1 MTSLPSSVIKWRFFR
16 RQMPP
21 NVVSS
26 LWLLCIAAS
35 IAGKITALADSDK
48 SVLLR
53 FKETVSDPGSILSS
67 WVKESED
74 YCSWFGVSCD
84 STSRVMALNIS
95 GSGSDKGTSKIS
107 GNRFT
112 CGDIGKFPLY
122 GFGIRRDCAG
132 NRGALAGNLP
142 SVIAGLTELRV
153 LSLPF
158 NSFGGEIPVGIWGME
173 KLEVLDLEGNLMTGS
188 LPIHFTGLRNLRV
201 VNLGFNRISGE
212 IPNSLQNLSELE
224 ILNLGGNKLNGSVP
238 GFIGRFRVV
247 HLPLNWL
254 QGTLPKDIGDDCG
267 KLEHLDISGN
277 FFTGRIPE
285 SLGNCLG
292 LKSLLL
298 YMNTLEETIPIEFGN
313 LEKLEVLDV
322 SRNTLSG
329 PLPAELG
336 NCSSLSVLVLS
347 NLYNVYQD
355 IHSVRGESDL
365 PPGADLTSMTE
376 DFNFYQGGI
385 PEEITRLPKLK
396 ILWVPRATLEG
407 RLPGDWGS
415 CQSLEMV
422 NLGQNFFR
430 GEIPVGLGKCKNLG
444 LLDLSLNMLT
454 GELLKEISVPCMSVF
469 DVGGNSLSGLIPE
482 FLSNTTA
489 HCPPLVHFESFSIES
504 YNNDPSSVYL
514 SFFTDK
520 AQVGASLTAVG
531 GDGGPAVFHNFA
543 DNNFTGTLK
552 SVPLAHERLGKRIAY
567 IFSGGGNRFYG
578 QFPGNLFDNCD
589 ELKALYVNVSFNK
602 LSGRIPEGLNNMC
615 TSLKILDASLNQI
628 LGPIPSSLGDLASL
642 VALNLSWNQL
652 QGQIPESLGKKMK
665 ALTFLSVANN
675 NLTGQ
680 IPESFGQLRSLE
692 ALDLSSNY
700 LSGGI
705 PNNLVNLKNLTVLLL
720 NNNNL
725 SGQIPSGFSTFAVFN
740 VSFNNLSGPL
750 PPTNGVTK
758 CSSLVGNP
766 YLRPCHVFSLTTPSS
781 DSRGGS
787 VGDSTTEDY
796 ASSPVE
802 NAPSQASSGKDG
814 FNSLEIASIASASA
828 IVSVLI
834 ALVILFF
841 YTRKWHPKSKIMATT
856 KREVTM
862 FMDIGVMITFD
873 NVVRATGNFNA
884 SNLIGNGGFGA
895 TYKAEISQDVV
906 VAIKRL
912 SIGRF
917 QGVQQFHAE
926 IKTLGRLRHP
936 NLVTLIGYHASE
948 TEMFLVYNYLPG
960 GNLEKFIQERSTRAV
975 HWRVLHKIAFDIA
988 RALAYLHDQCVPRV
1002 LHRDVKPSNILLDDD
1017 HNAYLSDFG
1026 LARLLGTSE
1035 THATTGVAG
1044 TFGYVAPEYAM
1055 TCRVSDKADVYSY
1068 GVVLLELL
1076 SDKKA
1081 LDPSF
1086 VSYGNGFN
1094 IVQWACMLLRQ
1105 GRAKEFFTAG
1115 LWDAGPHDDLVEVLH
1130 LAVVCTVDSLSTRPT
1145 MKQVVRRLKQLQ
1157 PPSC

>member
-16 RQMPP
+16 RQMPL
-21 NVVSS
+21 NMVLS
-26 LWLLCIAAS
+26 LSLLCIATCL
-35 IAGKITALADSDK
+35 GGEITMLADSDK

-53 FKETVSDPGSILSS
+53 FKETVSDPDSILAS
-67 WVKESED
+67 WVKESEVH
-74 YCSWFGVSCD
+74 CSWFGVSCD
-84 STSRVMALNIS
+84 STSRVTALNIS
-95 GSGSDKGTSKIS
+95 GSGSDRESSKITR
-107 GNRFT
+107 NRFT
-112 CGDIGKFPLY
+112 CGNIGKFPLY
-122 GFGIRRDCAG
+122 GFGIRRDCVG
-132 NRGALAGNLP
+132 NHGALSGKLA
-142 SVIAGLTELRV
+142 SDIVGLTELRV

-158 NSFGGEIPVGIWGME
+158 NSFTGEIPVGIWGMD
-173 KLEVLDLEGNLMTGS
+173 KLEVLDLEGNLMNGS
-188 LPIHFTGLRNLRV
+188 LPVQLTGLQNLRIM
-201 VNLGFNRISGE
+201 NLGFNRISGE
-212 IPNSLQNLSELE
+212 IPNSLKNLSKLE
-224 ILNLGGNKLNGSVP
+224 VLNLGGNKLNGTVP
-238 GFIGRFRVV
+238 SFVGRFRAV

-254 QGTLPKDIGDDCG
+254 QGYLPKDIGNNCG
-267 KLEHLDISGN
+267 KLEHLDLSAN
-277 FFTGRIPE
+277 FVTGRIPE
-285 SLGNCLG
+285 SLGNCHG
-292 LKSLLL
+292 LRSLLL
-298 YMNTLEETIPIEFGN
+298 YMNTLEETIPLEFGN
-313 LEKLEVLDV
+313 LQKLEVLDV

-329 PLPAELG
+329 PLPVELG

-347 NLYNVYQD
+347 NLYNVYAD
-355 IHSVRGESDL
+355 IDSVRGESDI

-376 DFNFYQGGI
+376 GFNFFQGGI

-407 RLPGDWGS
+407 RFPVDWGS

-422 NLGQNFFR
+422 NLGQNFFK
-430 GEIPVGLGKCKNLG
+430 GEIPAGLSKCKNLR
-444 LLDLSLNMLT
+444 LLDFSSNMLT
-454 GELLKEISVPCMSVF
+454 GKLLKELTVPCMSVF

-482 FLSNTTA
+482 FLNTT
-489 HCPPLVHFESFSIES
+489 HCPPVVYFDGFSSQS
-504 YNNDPSSVYL
+504 YNDPSSVYL
-514 SFFTDK
+514 SFFAEK
-520 AQVGASLTAVG
+520 AQVGTSLTLLG
-531 GDGGPAVFHNFA
+531 GDGGLSVFHNFA

-552 SVPLAHERLGKRIAY
+552 SMPLAQDRLGKRVSY
-567 IFSGGGNRFYG
+567 IFSAGGNQLYG
-578 QFPGNLFDNCD
+578 QFPGNLFDNCN
-589 ELKALYVNVSFNK
+589 ELKAVYVNISFNK
-602 LSGRIPEGLNNMC
+602 LSGRIPEGLSSMC

-628 LGPIPSSLGDLASL
+628 LGTIPSSLGDLASL

-652 QGQIPESLGKKMK
+652 QGQIPESLVKKMK
-665 ALTFLSVANN
+665 AMAYLSISNN

-680 IPESFGQLRSLE
+680 IPQSFGQLHSLE
-692 ALDLSSNY
+692 VLDLSSNY

-705 PNNLVNLKNLTVLLL
+705 PHDLVKLKNLTVLLL

-740 VSFNNLSGPL
+740 VSFNNLSGPV
-750 PPTNGVTK
+750 PSTNGLTK
-758 CSSLVGNP
+758 CSSAVGNP

-781 DSRGGS
+781 DTRGS
-787 VGDSTTEDY
+787 NGDSSITQDY
-796 ASSPVE
+796 ASSPAD
-802 NAPSQASSGKDG
+802 NAPSQPPGRNG

-862 FMDIGVMITFD
+862 FMDIGVAITFD

-926 IKTLGRLRHP
+926 IKTLGRLRHA
-936 NLVTLIGYHASE
+936 NLVTLIGYHASD
-948 TEMFLVYNYLPG
+948 TEMFLIYNYLPG

-975 HWRVLHKIAFDIA
+975 DWRVLHKIAFDIA

-1130 LAVVCTVDSLSTRPT
+1130 LAVVSTVDSLSTRPT